1 MGVQAHEVSL
11 HNKPQMGLPRG
22 GLFSFARLPRWR
34 AMLAA
39 GWLLGTA
46 MDASAQ
52 AAALQGTHRITLHS
66 GDGQR
71 VLIGHV
77 TFTPNAEGPVRF
89 AIKMDHDRF
98 TDYFLSMREMKCL
111 PGGTEILCHIP
122 YPYAQP
128 GTVTDGQ
135 FAWLEH
141 ALMFMFKKPSDF
153 GAKLW
158 NGVYFQLRRS
168 EQGLVGRPQAVDL
181 NHIAAPPARLDI
193 PPFKP
198 ALRDDMP
205 EAARWFNRLTIEP

>member
-1 MGVQAHEVSL
+1 MCRFE
-11 HNKPQMGLPRG
+11 GLPTG
-22 GLFSFARLPRWR
+22 GPFSFAGRGRLLTRMR
-34 AMLAA
+34 LHVVGALVLLAIA
-39 GWLLGTA
+39 ALPATGQTA
-46 MDASAQ
+46 P
-52 AAALQGTHRITLHS
+52 LQGTYRITLH
-66 GDGQR
+66 GGEGQQ
-71 VLIGHV
+71 VVIGQV
-77 TFTPNAEGPVRF
+77 TFTPAAEGQVQF
-89 AIKMDHDRF
+89 VVKMDHAPF

-122 YPYAQP
+122 YPYTQP
-128 GTVTDGQ
+128 GTVAEAQ

-141 ALMFMFKKPSDF
+141 ALLFMFKKPSDF

-168 EQGLVGRPQAVDL
+168 ERGLVGRPQAVDL
-181 NHIAAPPARLDI
+181 NLIAAPPARLDL